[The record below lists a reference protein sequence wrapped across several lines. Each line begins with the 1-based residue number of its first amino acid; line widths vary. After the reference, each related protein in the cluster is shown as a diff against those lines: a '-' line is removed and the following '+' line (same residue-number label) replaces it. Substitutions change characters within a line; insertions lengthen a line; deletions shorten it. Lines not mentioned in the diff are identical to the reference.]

1 MTFNQLRIFSAVVAH
16 LNVSRAADALH
27 ISQPSLSQQLRLLEK
42 ELGLKLYRKV
52 PSGIEP
58 TEEGK
63 NFLRDAEPILLR
75 VDNLKKKLSKQ
86 EEIEQAE
93 PGNPSNSLS
102 VGASYTPSATF
113 LPLLL
118 EAFYETRPHVQLT
131 SHVDRSC
138 VLEQYVLNSEVDLAL
153 VASPSYLP
161 SLAYEPFRKM
171 EIVAFVSPN
180 HPWARRRALTMAEL
194 AGAPLVIIKRV
205 ESTGRGKVSDR
216 LLKEMRSR
224 GFSPNIFMQCDSP
237 HAVKASVRRGAEVGI
252 LFLET
257 IEIDIEAGALKA
269 LKIPELKMHSE
280 TFVVY
285 HKNKSLS
292 PPAQDFLAL
301 LREWAKR
308 PA

>member
-1 MTFNQLRIFSAVVAH
+1 MTLHQLRIFSAVAAH
-16 LNVSRAADALH
+16 LNVSRAADSLYT
-27 ISQPSLSQQLRLLEK
+27 SQPSVSQQLRLLEK
-42 ELGLKLYRKV
+42 ELGLELHRKV
-52 PSGIEP
+52 SSGIEL

-86 EEIEQAE
+86 EEIEQPE
-93 PGNPSNSLS
+93 PRKRSNSLS

-118 EAFYETRPHVQLT
+118 EAFNETRPHVQLT
-131 SHVDRSC
+131 SHVDRSR
-138 VLEQYVLNSEVDLAL
+138 VLEQFVLNSEVDLAL
-153 VASPSYLP
+153 VATPSYLP
-161 SLAYEPFRKM
+161 SLAYEPFRKVEM
-171 EIVAFVSPN
+171 VAFVSPK

-194 AGAPLVIIKRV
+194 AGAPLVIIKRA
-205 ESTGRGKVSDR
+205 EGTGRGKVTDR

-224 GFSPNIFMQCDSP
+224 GFSPNIVMQCDSP
-237 HAVKASVRRGAEVGI
+237 YAVKASVRRGAEVGI

-257 IEIDIEAGALKA
+257 IEIEIEARALKA

-285 HKNKSLS
+285 PKGKSLS
-292 PPAQDFLAL
+292 PPAQDFLDI
-301 LREWAKR
+301 LREWVKR